1 VGSVSRR
8 WRSVAVWLVFLA
20 LLAALTVWNVTSSTG
35 LAEARVAYAR
45 GALANCL
52 EHALNH
58 LARQP
63 WSREAALLAARSFS
77 RLDYAEQAEKYFKR
91 AGRLSQSD
99 LQMRAYGLA
108 RSRHPEAAI
117 PVFNEILVRDPEN
130 VAALRRLA
138 AVLLSQFKTD
148 ELLSLADRLSRIP
161 TGAVIGA
168 AMRAVVHHNDTNPQ
182 AAVAAFEQVL
192 ALDPNLQDSPLPR
205 RLFWEH
211 FADDLVASGRIT
223 DAKAY
228 LTKAILAASDP
239 ALMNLL
245 GNLYVLDGNI
255 DQAERCFNQAV
266 EGDPNQY
273 GPHLGL
279 AKLALQRRQ
288 PRDALGH
295 LKKAKLLAPRQ
306 YDVLYTLAS
315 VYRQLGQIAD
325 AERTQESV
333 KQLRASPDLPQL
345 PLGGAWPRYAL

>member
-1 VGSVSRR
+1 
-8 WRSVAVWLVFLA
+8 VAGWLVVWA
-20 LLAALTVWNVTSSTG
+20 LLAALTVWNVTSSTA

-52 EHALNH
+52 QHALDH
-58 LARQP
+58 LTRQP
-63 WSREAALLAARSFS
+63 WSREAALLAARCFS
-77 RLDYAEQAEKYFKR
+77 RLDYAERAEPYFKR
-91 AGRLSQSD
+91 AGPLSQTD

-108 RSRHPEAAI
+108 RGPHPEAAI
-117 PVFNEILVRDPEN
+117 PVFNEILARDPDN

-148 ELLSLADRLSRIP
+148 ELLNLADRLSRIP

-168 AMRAVVHHNDTNPQ
+168 AMRAVVHHNDKNPQ

-192 ALDPNLQDSPLPR
+192 ALDPNLNDSPLPR
-205 RLFWEH
+205 RLFWGH
-211 FADDLVASGRIT
+211 FADDLIASGRIP

-228 LTKAILAASDP
+228 LTKAIEAASDP
-239 ALMNLL
+239 ALMNQL
-245 GNLYVLDGNI
+245 GNLYIIDGNV
-255 DQAERCFNQAV
+255 DQAERCFRQAA
-266 EGDPNQY
+266 EWDPNQY

-288 PRDALGH
+288 PKDALGH

-315 VYRQLGQIAD
+315 VYRQLGQVAD
-325 AERTQESV
+325 AERTQDAL
-333 KQLRASPDLPQL
+333 KHLRASSNAPQL